1 MSRTTRS
8 WIGVSIEYG
17 CELMTV
23 NEMADRIDAL
33 ESSIQGTLFT
43 G

>member
-1 MSRTTRS
+1 M
-8 WIGVSIEYG
+8 V

-33 ESSIQGTLFT
+33 ESSIQELVHGSDAKPSPPSESLAA
-43 G
+43 

>member
-1 MSRTTRS
+1 M
-8 WIGVSIEYG
+8 V

-33 ESSIQGTLFT
+33 ESSIQGTFFT